1 MNNSRLHST
10 ADIFLSGNAF
20 TEDYDTAEIIALIP
34 AAGIGS
40 RMKSDCPK
48 QYLEIAGKTIL
59 EHTVTV
65 LLEHP
70 RIQRIII
77 ALNPADTQFARL
89 PIASDPRITTVIGGE
104 ERADSVLA
112 GLDYLVG
119 LPTDKAI
126 WVLVHDA
133 ARPCLHRNDLDSLLQ
148 LIDHR
153 IESPDVCGGLLA
165 SPVKDTMKRM
175 VSLSAEKPLLKKP
188 SKKES
193 PTIHY
198 TLIDHTVDRN
208 GLWHA
213 LTPQLFPLQLLRDCL
228 IKALAEQ
235 ACITDESSALE
246 YCGYRPVLINGRSDN
261 IKVTQPEDLALAEF
275 YLSRKSKES
284 SV

>member
-1 MNNSRLHST
+1 MNKSRLHSP
-10 ADIFLSGNAF
+10 ADVSLSGNAF
-20 TEDYDTAEIIALIP
+20 VEDHEIITLIP

-48 QYLEIAGKTIL
+48 QYLDIAGKTIL
-59 EHTVTV
+59 EHTVAA
-65 LLEHP
+65 LFEHP

-77 ALNPADTQFARL
+77 VLNPADTQFAQL
-89 PIASDPRITTVIGGE
+89 PIASDPRIATVIGGE

-133 ARPCLHRNDLDSLLQ
+133 ARPCLHRNDLDSLLR

-153 IESPDVCGGLLA
+153 AESPDVCGGLLA
-165 SPVKDTMKRM
+165 SPVRDTMKRM
-175 VSLSAEKPLLKKP
+175 VSLSV
-188 SKKES
+188 KKES
-193 PTIHY
+193 VEKEPSTTNH
-198 TLIDHTVDRN
+198 TLIAHTVDRN

-246 YCGYRPVLINGRSDN
+246 YCGYRPVLINGRADN

-284 SV
+284 IV